1 MGQKTDVNYC
11 PYAFVIEKSKR
22 CFPPASRS
30 QGRRVEEGA
39 AKRFRFFRSHFRCV
53 SAFCNEKG
61 TLKTI
66 CPLITGDALLYSMF
80 RETGNPMQCPFK
92 PPYTFTYNRG
102 HGDCKNPV
110 STVEACTQDSRLL
123 FRYQACPDVEG
134 SESAR
139 ESMTDIVCVG
149 SRVRNALRAC
159 PTAVV
164 FLIVSREFRVKNRT
178 RKTWPTRETF

>member
-1 MGQKTDVNYC
+1 MIYDVS
-11 PYAFVIEKSKR
+11 A
-22 CFPPASRS
+22 
-30 QGRRVEEGA
+30 
-39 AKRFRFFRSHFRCV
+39 
-53 SAFCNEKG
+53 AFCNEKG
-61 TLKTI
+61 TLKSI

-123 FRYQACPDVEG
+123 IRYQACPDVEG

-139 ESMTDIVCVG
+139 ELTRQCSRAGEGHVFNADISKYFVLSYSVYF
-149 SRVRNALRAC
+149 RLKALVKRIQQHRLL
-159 PTAVV
+159 TAVALLNFV
-164 FLIVSREFRVKNRT
+164 HIINTMLL
-178 RKTWPTRETF
+178 

>member
-1 MGQKTDVNYC
+1 MVKWNARPGKKINVPSFGNLLGFLYVSDMTG
-11 PYAFVIEKSKR
+11 S
-22 CFPPASRS
+22 
-30 QGRRVEEGA
+30 
-39 AKRFRFFRSHFRCV
+39 RFFGKGGGVCRAVFTRIFARPEVRMIYDV
-53 SAFCNEKG
+53 SAAFCNEKG
-61 TLKTI
+61 TLKSI

-123 FRYQACPDVEG
+123 IRYQACPDVEG

-139 ESMTDIVCVG
+139 ELTRQCP
-149 SRVRNALRAC
+149 RAG
-159 PTAVV
+159 
-164 FLIVSREFRVKNRT
+164 
-178 RKTWPTRETF
+178 

>member
-1 MGQKTDVNYC
+1 MGT
-11 PYAFVIEKSKR
+11 IR
-22 CFPPASRS
+22 
-30 QGRRVEEGA
+30 
-39 AKRFRFFRSHFRCV
+39 
-53 SAFCNEKG
+53 
-61 TLKTI
+61 TI

-102 HGDCKNPV
+102 HGDCKNPI

-139 ESMTDIVCVG
+139 KYLKYENLLSIGCFFFQVIFYLPRSNLFFCLKRILLYIYIYLEANDE
-149 SRVRNALRAC
+149 LLKL
-159 PTAVV
+159 
-164 FLIVSREFRVKNRT
+164 FLIHDPNPLNSY
-178 RKTWPTRETF
+178 